1 MKWKKYTIKTTTVA
15 EDLVGNMLIELG
27 IDGIEIVD
35 NQPLAEADKKAMFID
50 FLPKLPP
57 DEGVAFVSFYLEED
71 TKQDGLLSSV
81 EAGIE
86 ELRAF
91 VEVGEGSILEGETED
106 KDWIN
111 NWKKHFK
118 SFTVDDILIKPSWE
132 KIEDEDKDKVLIKID
147 PGIAFGTGKHE
158 TTQLCIRQLKK
169 YIKKEDKVLD
179 VGTGSGILSI
189 IALKLGASQIIGTD
203 LDPNAVQVSF
213 ENTLVNGIDPD
224 KFMIYEGN
232 IIDDEYLQKEVG
244 FESYDIVVANILAD
258 VIIPLQKVIT
268 RQLKSQG
275 IFISSGIINTKE
287 EAVVKAIKENSEL
300 DIIEITRQ
308 GEWVSIT
315 AKKK

>member
-1 MKWKKYTIKTTTVA
+1 MKWNKFTIKTTTVA
-15 EDLVGNMLIELG
+15 EDLMANMLIELG
-27 IDGIEIVD
+27 IDGIEIED
-35 NQPLAEADKKAMFID
+35 NQPLTEADKKAMFID

-57 DEGVAFVSFYLEED
+57 DIGEAFISFYLEED
-71 TKQDGLLSSV
+71 AKQ
-81 EAGIE
+81 E
-86 ELRAF
+86 ELLPLVQEGIDELRTF
-91 VEVGEGSILEGETED
+91 VELGEGSILKSETED

-132 KIEDEDKDKVLIKID
+132 KIENEDKNKVLIKID
-147 PGIAFGTGKHE
+147 PGMAFGTGKHE

-169 YIKKEDKVLD
+169 YITKGVKVMD

-189 IALKLGASQIIGTD
+189 ISLKLGASDLVGTD
-203 LDPNAVQVSF
+203 LDPNAVLVAY
-213 ENTLVNGIDPD
+213 ENALVNGIDLE
-224 KFMIYEGN
+224 KFTVFEGN
-232 IIDDEYLQKEVG
+232 IIDDENLQNEVG

-258 VIIPLQKVIT
+258 VIISLQKVIT
-268 RQLKSQG
+268 KQLKPQG

-287 EAVVKAIKENSEL
+287 EEVVKAIEENKELE
-300 DIIEITRQ
+300 IIEISRQ

>member
-1 MKWKKYTIKTTTVA
+1 MKWKKYTIKTTTIA

-27 IDGIEIVD
+27 IDGIEIND
-35 NQPLAEADKKAMFID
+35 NQPLTEADKKAMFID
-50 FLPKLPP
+50 FLPDLPP
-57 DEGVAFVSFYLEED
+57 DEGIAFVSFYLED
-71 TKQDGLLSSV
+71 GTDQDDLLSWV
-81 EAGIE
+81 KAGID
-86 ELRAF
+86 ELRDF
-91 VEVGEGSILEGETED
+91 VDVGEGSILEGETEE
-106 KDWIN
+106 KDWID

-118 SFTVDDILIKPSWE
+118 SFIVDDILIKPSWE
-132 KIEDEDKDKVLIKID
+132 KVEDGDKDKVLIKID

-189 IALKLGASQIIGTD
+189 IALKLGASEIIGTD

-213 ENTLVNGIDPD
+213 ENTLVNEIDPD

-232 IIDDEYLQKEVG
+232 LIDDEYLQKEVG

-258 VIIPLQKVIT
+258 VIIPLQRVIT
-268 RQLKSQG
+268 RQLKPQG

-287 EAVVKAIKENSEL
+287 EAVVKAIEENSEL